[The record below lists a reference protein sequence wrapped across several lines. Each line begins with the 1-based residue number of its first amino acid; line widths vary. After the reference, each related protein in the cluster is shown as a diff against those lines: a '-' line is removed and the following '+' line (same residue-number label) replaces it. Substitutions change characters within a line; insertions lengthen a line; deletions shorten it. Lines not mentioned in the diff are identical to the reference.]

1 MAARED
7 VLPDEVR
14 GCAVGL
20 VALLRLRNGLRGRPR
35 VETALPPFSDLM
47 PSMATP
53 L

>member
-20 VALLRLRNGLRGRPR
+20 VALVRLRDGLRDGPY
-35 VETALPPFSDLM
+35 VSKAVQPFS
-47 PSMATP
+47 
-53 L
+53 